1 MTPGVI
7 VSKDTGFPP
16 SNDLFRQGSGANTGK
31 PGLLDELD
39 DIRSLLGD
47 ALDGPASGLHDDL
60 DIPLLE
66 PETPQPTPTHPR
78 AAAAEQ
84 AVKASPVPTSNRPG
98 SASLASASLASTSLT
113 SAPLEDLLSVRENP
127 FLPRHTMERLA
138 QHRAHTPEGL
148 RPAAPASATTSAPL
162 NRSTATPA
170 RPSDASIRAAVD
182 EILAVWMPRI
192 ERELRDRLTQQ
203 LRDGDDA

>member
-7 VSKDTGFPP
+7 VSKDAGFPP
-16 SNDLFRQGSGANTGK
+16 SNDLFRQSSGASTGK

-47 ALDGPASGLHDDL
+47 ALDGAPSGLPDDL

-66 PETPQPTPTHPR
+66 PEAPPPAPTRPR
-78 AAAAEQ
+78 AAASEKA
-84 AVKASPVPTSNRPG
+84 AKASPVPPTPNRPG
-98 SASLASASLASTSLT
+98 NASLTSASLT

-148 RPAAPASATTSAPL
+148 RPAAPTSVTTSAPP

-170 RPSDASIRAAVD
+170 RPSDTSIRAAVD

-203 LRDGDDA
+203 LRDDDDA